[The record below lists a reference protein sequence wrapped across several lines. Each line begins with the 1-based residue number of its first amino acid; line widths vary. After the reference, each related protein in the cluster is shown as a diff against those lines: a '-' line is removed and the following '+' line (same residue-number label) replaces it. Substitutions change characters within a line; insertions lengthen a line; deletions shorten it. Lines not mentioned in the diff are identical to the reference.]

1 MATKKKMKKKSAAS
15 RAPGAADYLKVWRG
29 LKGVEEDDVSMFSDD
44 IVPTITEFIPT
55 GSLAIDKLI
64 KRPGESGG
72 WPIGGISECAA
83 WEHVGKSTLLDQ
95 SIAQCQRMGGIA
107 VLIDSEKGRDREWT
121 EMLGV
126 DTDQL
131 ITYQAQTLEASFE
144 GIETAC
150 SIQEQMMTKLGA
162 PPPPMLIVQDSLGG
176 TPSRAE
182 LEGAPDDAHM
192 AVAARVIKMNF
203 RRLTQRLCRLRVAYV
218 FANHFYNSIGGRG
231 GLVTYG
237 GSGVRY
243 HTDLRIW
250 LKRPEQLKIGDGVVG
265 HVIRADPK
273 KNRISGSKDA
283 VDTALVYGAG
293 VDNAY
298 TLFKWGQGYPNEE
311 GNVWIKRSGAWYW
324 LYPPGEDAIS
334 FQRQFLG
341 LGELFQQRPDI
352 YQNMAAQYLAS

>member
-1 MATKKKMKKKSAAS
+1 M
-15 RAPGAADYLKVWRG
+15 
-29 LKGVEEDDVSMFSDD
+29 
-44 IVPTITEFIPT
+44 
-55 GSLAIDKLI
+55 
-64 KRPGESGG
+64 
-72 WPIGGISECAA
+72 
-83 WEHVGKSTLLDQ
+83 
-95 SIAQCQRMGGIA
+95 
-107 VLIDSEKGRDREWT
+107 
-121 EMLGV
+121 
-126 DTDQL
+126 
-131 ITYQAQTLEASFE
+131 
-144 GIETAC
+144 
-150 SIQEQMMTKLGA
+150 
-162 PPPPMLIVQDSLGG
+162 
-176 TPSRAE
+176 
-182 LEGAPDDAHM
+182 
-192 AVAARVIKMNF
+192 
-203 RRLTQRLCRLRVAYV
+203 
-218 FANHFYNSIGGRG
+218 
-231 GLVTYG
+231 TYG